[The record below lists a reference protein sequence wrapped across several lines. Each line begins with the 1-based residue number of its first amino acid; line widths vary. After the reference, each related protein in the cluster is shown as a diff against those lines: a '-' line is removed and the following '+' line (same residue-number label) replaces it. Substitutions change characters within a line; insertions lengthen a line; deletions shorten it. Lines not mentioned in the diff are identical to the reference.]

1 MAKRVSTRKV
11 KKDRLYTYEDAGD
24 LLNLSSATVR
34 SWRSLG
40 LVVMTESKP
49 HYILGEALIEFVASQ
64 QAKRAS
70 KPSLGKMRCF
80 TCAEQKAPFGAMV
93 DYIPITNSRGQLMGL
108 CETCDG
114 PLYRFAGKAS
124 LSKLDGIFDIAIK
137 GET

>member
-1 MAKRVSTRKV
+1 MAKRVSTRRV
-11 KKDRLYTYEDAGD
+11 KKDRLYTYEDAAD
-24 LLNLSSATVR
+24 ALNLASATVR

-40 LVVMTESKP
+40 LIVMAKSKP
-49 HYILGEALIEFVASQ
+49 HYILGEALIEFVTSQ
-64 QAKRAS
+64 RAKRAS
-70 KPSLGKMRCF
+70 EPCLDKMRCF

-93 DYIPITNSRGQLMGL
+93 DYIPITGTRGQLVGL

-124 LSKLDGIFDIAIK
+124 LSKFDGIFDIAIK